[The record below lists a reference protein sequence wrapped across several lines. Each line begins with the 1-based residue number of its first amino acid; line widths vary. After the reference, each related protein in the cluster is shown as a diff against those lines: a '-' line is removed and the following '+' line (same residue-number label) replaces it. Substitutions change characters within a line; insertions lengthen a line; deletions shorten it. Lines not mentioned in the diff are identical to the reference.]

1 MAVTEVA
8 LIRLKSDLPPTAKA
22 NLLEAQKAQEDYS
35 KHAVHFLNQTTDRSF
50 YYLVGGWESVE
61 KHTHEWIQSETN
73 QRLLGLL
80 GQDFDVCW
88 MFHLD
93 IDPSVSKLPLD
104 APVIMISRYFVEADK
119 KDVFDAAFKASE
131 PQLAARTAPFSYCG
145 GWRIDRDGEGEEFV
159 LFSGW
164 PKTQDQFEFAESAEF
179 MQLGKIKDW
188 VRGAEIKNTRLENWE

>member
-1 MAVTEVA
+1 MFHCNHIQQALSNMAVTEVA

-93 IDPSVSKLPLD
+93 IDVSL
-104 APVIMISRYFVEADK
+104 VGGSRSLYTLTDTAIGFQTPPRCARYHDQQ
-119 KDVFDAAFKASE
+119 VF
-131 PQLAARTAPFSYCG
+131 C
-145 GWRIDRDGEGEEFV
+145 
-159 LFSGW
+159 
-164 PKTQDQFEFAESAEF
+164 
-179 MQLGKIKDW
+179 
-188 VRGAEIKNTRLENWE
+188 